1 MGGMHSGIR
10 HNFWF
15 WGINLV
21 ITIGKCA
28 TKSINFVGLPHAFA
42 SDVIALEEGMC
53 MFMSRLFENGWDLVF
68 IMWGW
73 LDDMYVKCESMAQ
86 A

>member
-1 MGGMHSGIR
+1 MGQSFKLLEWILIFPLTISGMHSGIR

-15 WGINLV
+15 QGINLV

-28 TKSINFVGLPHAFA
+28 TKVTNFVGLPHAFA

-53 MFMSRLFENGWDLVF
+53 MFTSNLFEN
-68 IMWGW
+68 
-73 LDDMYVKCESMAQ
+73 
-86 A
+86 